1 MGRPIRTARLVHL
14 RLRAKNKPFEEH
26 LHRRDGRG
34 RFAQSPSMGLNPLL
48 ERIRAAANRQSR
60 APRTEPRFDEEQ
72 HGLVFRDG
80 QSERVAKAYK
90 ANVVEG
96 IARDLRDM
104 PDETLLLDSDRS
116 WLDQVRVGKVHAYED
131 PATGIANSVRP
142 GDSPADASW
151 THVDADRARELLRR
165 GAVNEVVATWAMTS
179 NDEDPGALAL
189 QETAREAFGL
199 HPAADWPSTDQ
210 LARETA
216 SQRAARGTGHAAMLA
231 AMWERT
237 QNHLAEAD
245 LGSLTVWRG
254 VATSDGRPPAG
265 WTADGSTLS
274 DPLLRPLS
282 AFSLDPEVA
291 HGFAADGGSGF
302 VMSAIVPAE
311 RVIATP
317 ATGLGCLDESE
328 VVILAGPGTW
338 HWQSAE

>member
-1 MGRPIRTARLVHL
+1 MSRPAVREVRL
-14 RLRAKNKPFEEH
+14 RLRWKNEAFRED
-26 LHRRDGRG
+26 LHPRDGRG
-34 RFAQSPSMGLNPLL
+34 RFAHGPGAGLNPLL
-48 ERIRAAANRQSR
+48 ERIRAAASR
-60 APRTEPRFDEEQ
+60 PSRVPRSEPRFDEEQ

-96 IARDLRDM
+96 ITRDLRDM
-104 PDETLLLDSDRS
+104 PDETLLLESDRA
-116 WLDQVRVGKVHAYED
+116 WLDRVRSGEVHAYED
-131 PATGIANSVRP
+131 SATGIANSVPP
-142 GDSPADASW
+142 GDFPADASW

-165 GAVNEVVATWAMTS
+165 DAVNQVVATWAMTS
-179 NDEDPGALAL
+179 NDEDAGALAL
-189 QETAREAFGL
+189 QETARDAFGL

-210 LARETA
+210 IARETA
-216 SQRAARGTGHAAMLA
+216 NQRAALGTGHAAILT

-237 QNHLAEAD
+237 QNHLAEAQ

-254 VATSDGRPPAG
+254 VATPDGRPPAG
-265 WTADGSTLS
+265 WLADGSTLS

-282 AFSLDPEVA
+282 AFSLDPDVA
-291 HGFAADGGSGF
+291 HGFATDEGPGF

-338 HWQSAE
+338 HWQTAE

>member
-1 MGRPIRTARLVHL
+1 MGHPTRTVRLVRL
-14 RLRAKNKPFEEH
+14 RLRSKNKPFAEH
-26 LHRRDGRG
+26 LHPRDGRG
-34 RFAQSPSMGLNPLL
+34 RFAHGPGAGLNPLL
-48 ERIRAAANRQSR
+48 ERVRAAASRPSR
-60 APRTEPRFDEEQ
+60 APRSEPRFDEEQ

-104 PDETLLLDSDRS
+104 PDETLLLESDRA
-116 WLDQVRVGKVHAYED
+116 WLDKVRLGKVRAYED
-131 PATGIANSVRP
+131 PATGIANSVP
-142 GDSPADASW
+142 LGDSPADASW
-151 THVDADRARELLRR
+151 TRVDADRARELLRR
-165 GAVNEVVATWAMTS
+165 DAVNQVVATWAMTS

-189 QETAREAFGL
+189 QETARDAFGL

-210 LARETA
+210 IARETA
-216 SQRAARGTGHAAMLA
+216 GQRAALGTGHAAILT

-282 AFSLDPEVA
+282 AFSLDPDVA
-291 HGFAADGGSGF
+291 HGFATDEGPGF